1 MKSKQ
6 TIHIEEIKN
15 WFEGS
20 SDIVTKKRTY
30 TGTANH
36 SLEFLYCPNLVD
48 MKYMNDVIFPNIN
61 AVMEKEGHFDID
73 LLSNVLEISKLK
85 DGKM

>member
-1 MKSKQ
+1 
-6 TIHIEEIKN
+6 
-15 WFEGS
+15 
-20 SDIVTKKRTY
+20 
-30 TGTANH
+30 
-36 SLEFLYCPNLVD
+36 